1 MMLLTTI
8 LVASLVT
15 VDAAQ
20 LRLLRMGMKGKNTDR
35 Y

>member
-1 MMLLTTI
+1 MKLLTTI

-15 VDAAQ
+15 VDAEQ
-20 LRLLRMGMKGKNTDR
+20 LRFLRMGMKGRNTDR